1 MASETSAMPPSQ
13 HFSKH
18 LKILISVYFLRF
30 AGNENV
36 ESAVAKKKKKLMLR
50 GGKKRKIDRKP
61 GFNRTA
67 CME

>member
-36 ESAVAKKKKKLMLR
+36 ESAVAKKKKKIKASW
-50 GGKKRKIDRKP
+50 GKKKED
-61 GFNRTA
+61 
-67 CME
+67 